1 MTIKIV
7 YKPSFLRQYRKLIE
21 SLREE
26 AKEKIEIFRQDPSHP
41 FLKTHKL
48 KGSLKDFWSF
58 SVNYQYRIIFQY
70 EAQDKITLI
79 AIDNHDI
86 YK

>member
-1 MTIKIV
+1 MKIV
-7 YKPSFLRQYRKLIE
+7 YKPSFLRQYRKLIP
-21 SLREE
+21 SLKEE
-26 AKEKIEIFRQDPSHP
+26 AKQKIELFRQDQSHP

-58 SVNYQYRIIFQY
+58 SVNYKYRIIFNY
-70 EAQDKITLI
+70 EEEDKIALI

-86 YK
+86 YS